1 MEKKNIVILG
11 GGYAGIHAAKC
22 LMKKLKRVQDRVEIT
37 LIDKN
42 NYHTL
47 MTELHEVAGGRV
59 DENTVKIKYD
69 RIFSGRPI
77 NVVQDTIKSVDFK
90 KQELVSSGAV
100 YPYDQ
105 LIISTGSE
113 ATDFG
118 IPGIKEHGFMLWS
131 LDDALAIKEHVRAT
145 IEAASYE
152 KDTVKR
158 KELMTFVVAGA
169 GFTGVEMLGE
179 LIEWLPI
186 LCREYGVDPAEIDL
200 KQVEALGKILNTLPD
215 APRNKA
221 LKYMKKKG
229 VDVRVKT
236 LIVEAEKGSIKLKNG
251 DTIKT
256 GTLIWTCG
264 VRGCKF
270 CDDMPLTDGH
280 VGRKRVNEF
289 MHCPDYENVYLAG
302 DGIWFLDGEK
312 PVPQI
317 VEAAEQTGAVAA
329 DGIAYTICSE
339 LGCKAKEP
347 KPFKSNFHGQM
358 VSIGGRY
365 GVSHNMGL
373 STHGFF
379 ALVIKHIVNM
389 IYHNSICGINGWW
402 TYLKH
407 EIFHI
412 KDNRS
417 LIGGLAAFKIEAYW
431 VVFLR
436 LFLGVM
442 WMIEGFL
449 KISEG
454 WLSDKTGGHVYWSSA
469 VDAGSAASEVVDVD
483 VAVET
488 VQQFAPPLLSD
499 PTVLFTWISET
510 FVSQAPYFFQVM
522 IVLGEIALGLMF
534 FGGFLTFIAGVA
546 SIALSVMLIMGAM
559 AGKEILWY
567 MAAAVVM
574 LGGAGRAFGLDYWVM
589 PWLKKQW
596 NKTIFAKKTYFY
608 LGEPEFTRKQK
619 AARKKK

>member
-1 MEKKNIVILG
+1 MERKQIVILG
-11 GGYAGIHAAKC
+11 GGYAGIHAAKR
-22 LMKKLKRVQDRVEIT
+22 LMKKLKKVRSLVEIT

-69 RIFSGRPI
+69 RIFSGRQI
-77 NVVQDTIKSVDFK
+77 NVVQDSIVSIDFE
-90 KQELVSSGAV
+90 KQELVSSDTV

-118 IPGIKEHGFMLWS
+118 IPGIREHGFMLWS
-131 LDDALAIKEHVRAT
+131 LDDALAIHEHVRAT
-145 IEAASYE
+145 VEAASYE
-152 KDTVKR
+152 KDAVKR

-186 LCREYGVDPAEIDL
+186 LCREYGVNKEEIDL
-200 KQVEALGKILNTLPD
+200 KLVEALGKILNTLPD
-215 APRNKA
+215 SPRNKA
-221 LKYMKKKG
+221 SKYMKKKG
-229 VDVRVKT
+229 VDIRVKT
-236 LIVEAEKGSIKLKNG
+236 LITEAEKGIITLKNG
-251 DTIKT
+251 ETIRT
-256 GTLIWTCG
+256 ETLIWTCG
-264 VRGCKF
+264 VRGSKF
-270 CDDMPLTDGH
+270 CDDLSLTDGH
-280 VGRKRVNEF
+280 VGRKRVDEF
-289 MHCPDYENVYLAG
+289 MGCPDYKNVYLAG
-302 DGIWFLDGEK
+302 DGIWFLEDGK

-329 DGIAYTICSE
+329 DSIAYAVCSE
-339 LGCKAKEP
+339 LGCNAKKP

-358 VSIGGRY
+358 ISIGGRY
-365 GVSHNMGL
+365 GVAHNVGI
-373 STHGFF
+373 STSGFF

-389 IYHNSICGINGWW
+389 IYHNSVCGINGWW

-407 EIFHI
+407 QIFHI

-417 LIGGLAAFKIEAYW
+417 LIGGLAAFRIEAYW

-442 WMIEGFL
+442 WMIEGFS
-449 KISEG
+449 KVSAG
-454 WLSDKTGGHVYWSSA
+454 WLTDKTGGFVYWSSSA
-469 VDAGSAASEVVDVD
+469 DAGSAASEVVEG
-483 VAVET
+483 AVEA
-488 VQQFAPPLLSD
+488 VQQFAPPLLSE
-499 PTVLFTWISET
+499 PTMLFTWISET
-510 FVSQAPYFFQVM
+510 FVSLAPYFFQVM

-534 FGGFLTFIAGVA
+534 FGGLFTFIAGVA
-546 SIALSVMLIMGAM
+546 SIALSIMLIMGAM

-589 PWLKKQW
+589 PWIKKQW